1 MAADSV
7 ACLHHSQLCIDL
19 VFLFH
24 PEKQEIPKK
33 SGFITDKMFVVLS
46 GEDFSSETVMSFSTQ
61 RRR

>member
-24 PEKQEIPKK
+24 PEKQE